1 MKLFDSFVPR
11 TTKTTT
17 TEEGL
22 LLSYQSDS
30 MKPSLHAVIAQ
41 IFIHLWLFVVVV
53 DSNDQTHDR
62 SSKTW
67 KQCIW
72 HWLCW
77 WCREMHPKQSD
88 PLSFSSVV
96 DYIHCRQCTCDGDD
110 DDHDDINDF
119 PLVLL
124 SRSQHTRRVIKYG
137 HSTKFSHFWVNYYIH
152 EYLGRTWGPAWASQ
166 VQ

>member
-53 DSNDQTHDR
+53 DSNDH
-62 SSKTW
+62 
-67 KQCIW
+67 
-72 HWLCW
+72 
-77 WCREMHPKQSD
+77 
-88 PLSFSSVV
+88 
-96 DYIHCRQCTCDGDD
+96 
-110 DDHDDINDF
+110 
-119 PLVLL
+119 
-124 SRSQHTRRVIKYG
+124 HTRSILENMKAMHLALVM
-137 HSTKFSHFWVNYYIH
+137 
-152 EYLGRTWGPAWASQ
+152 LMM
-166 VQ
+166 

>member
-30 MKPSLHAVIAQ
+30 MKPSLHEVSAQ
-41 IFIHLWLFVVVV
+41 IFIHLWLFCRCCRLK
-53 DSNDQTHDR
+53 R
-62 SSKTW
+62 SDTRSILENMKA
-67 KQCIW
+67 
-72 HWLCW
+72 
-77 WCREMHPKQSD
+77 MHLGIGYADDVEKCTQNSD

-152 EYLGRTWGPAWASQ
+152 EYLGRTWGPA
-166 VQ
+166 